1 MFSDVVLLPNGGTD
15 LLVFTIVLLLD
26 VVDVST
32 HLHLFAVVQLPDGV
46 EVGTDLH
53 VFQVVYVLPN

>member
-26 VVDVST
+26 VVDVS
-32 HLHLFAVVQLPDGV
+32 LFAVVQLPDGV